1 MFQPASFNGLS
12 RAAPGA
18 VTGRRTTLCEGCRLV
33 VGRVRRLLIISA
45 CHTLLFRYFSAPNL
59 LSMDTISR
67 ENNSM
72 LPVGGVIVGVLAL
85 IVGGYGA
92 IKASSL
98 QKIVASHQEK
108 VDKIDGLES
117 QLGSMSAASDKATKD
132 IGSLSRTTQEAFNT
146 VAADLA
152 NIHASIVK
160 IEEAQ
165 KKPVA
170 SGKAPRGEV
179 VAGPGEYVIKAGD
192 TFAKIGRA
200 HGGFTGGEVAAVN
213 PGVEPSK
220 LKVGQKIKL
229 PAKK

>member
-1 MFQPASFNGLS
+1 
-12 RAAPGA
+12 
-18 VTGRRTTLCEGCRLV
+18 
-33 VGRVRRLLIISA
+33 
-45 CHTLLFRYFSAPNL
+45 
-59 LSMDTISR
+59 MDTISR

-98 QKIVASHQEK
+98 QKTVATHQEK
-108 VDKIDGLES
+108 VDKVDGLES
-117 QLGSMSAASDKATKD
+117 QVGSVSASADKATKD
-132 IGSLSRTTQEAFNT
+132 ISVLKNSTQEAFNT

-152 NIHASIVK
+152 NIHASLVK
-160 IEEAQ
+160 LEEAQ
-165 KKPVA
+165 KKPA
-170 SGKAPRGEV
+170 AAAGKGARGEV

-200 HGGFTGGEVAAVN
+200 HGGFTGAEVAAVN
-213 PGVEPSK
+213 PGVDASK